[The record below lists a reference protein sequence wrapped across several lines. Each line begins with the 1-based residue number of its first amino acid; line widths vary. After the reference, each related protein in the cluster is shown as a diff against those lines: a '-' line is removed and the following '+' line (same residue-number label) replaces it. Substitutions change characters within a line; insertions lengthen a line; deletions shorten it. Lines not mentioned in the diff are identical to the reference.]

1 MVRWCTR
8 FLGFPTHLKEAS
20 GPAGTP
26 VTVYTG
32 TLSVA
37 ESFLTFTE
45 PMSHHDTPA
54 LSLSQ
59 IRKLE
64 FLLADAVQQD
74 CDSVITSGG
83 IQSNHARTTAVAA
96 RQLGLQPHLVL
107 RWRGEIVSPAM
118 QFTLTL

>member
-1 MVRWCTR
+1 MI
-8 FLGFPTHLKEAS
+8 HL
-20 GPAGTP
+20 
-26 VTVYTG
+26 
-32 TLSVA
+32 LS
-37 ESFLTFTE
+37 
-45 PMSHHDTPA
+45 

-64 FLLADAVQQD
+64 FLLADAVQQG

-107 RWRGEIVSPAM
+107 RWRGEIVSPPM
-118 QFTLTL
+118 QFTLAL